1 MRNPG
6 STAAQNIETAL
17 ARAEFQ
23 HMSAPEIRAIIRE
36 GRWTGTSKRLA
47 LGREQAN
54 IVILR
59 EEYAFDFMRFC
70 HRNPKPLFLMEVT
83 DTGDPE
89 PKMSAPD
96 ADIRTDVAAYT
107 LYRDG
112 EAVDEMTD
120 IRHLWRE
127 DHVAFLTG
135 CNLSIDQVMLE
146 TGIPL
151 PHLIDEAAWTSQ
163 YISNL
168 QCQPAGA
175 FCGPQVVSMRPIPK
189 ELLVKVIE
197 ITSRYPR
204 SHGAPLHVGD
214 PAAIGIDDLED
225 VRWGK
230 PNSVGA
236 GDVPV
241 FWACGITAQAVACE
255 MRIPEMIT
263 HKPGHMFVTDLAVLD
278 PVK

>member
-1 MRNPG
+1 MVVRDEMD
-6 STAAQNIETAL
+6 AADNAL
-17 ARAEFQ
+17 TRADFEGLGATQ
-23 HMSAPEIRAIIRE
+23 VRRAIRD
-36 GRWTGTSKRLA
+36 GRWTGNSKRLA

-59 EEYAFDFMRFC
+59 EEFALDFMRFC

-89 PKMSAPD
+89 PKLSAPG
-96 ADIRTDVAAYT
+96 ADLRTDVAQYT
-107 LYRDG
+107 VYRDG
-112 EAVDEMTD
+112 EAVEELTD
-120 IRHLWRE
+120 IRHLWRD

-135 CNLSIDQVMLE
+135 CNLSVDQVMLE
-146 TGIPL
+146 IGIPL
-151 PHLIDEAAWTSQ
+151 PHLIDESAWPSQ

-168 QCQPAGA
+168 QCQPSGP
-175 FCGPQVVSMRPIPK
+175 FRGPQVVSMRPIPK
-189 ELLVKVIE
+189 NLLVKVIE

-214 PAAIGIDDLED
+214 PATIGIDDLGN
-225 VRWGK
+225 VKWGK
-230 PNSVGA
+230 PNTVG
-236 GDVPV
+236 DNDIPV
-241 FWACGITAQAVACE
+241 FWACGITAQAVACD